1 VKVFLLFYEQPA
13 VDPLSV
19 QPAGDQMA
27 NTVGVYEQPVQPNV
41 VSYTS
46 IDGISAY
53 SVPCNVDLDASGNI
67 VEVTP
72 FLCNDD
78 SDACGLENEVILS
91 KLARKGTAD
100 RKTWKRNAKA
110 LKRMQAYGKV
120 DSPESRNV
128 VVAGKPHLAF
138 FD

>member
-1 VKVFLLFYEQPA
+1 
-13 VDPLSV
+13 
-19 QPAGDQMA
+19 MA
-27 NTVGVYEQPVQPNV
+27 NAVGVYEQPVQPNV

-53 SVPCNVDLDASGNI
+53 SVPCNVDLDASANI

-91 KLARKGTAD
+91 NRKIARKGTAD
-100 RKTWKRNAKA
+100 PRTWQRNAKA

-128 VVAGKPHLAF
+128 VVAGKPHSAF